1 MHSAQKDPV
10 YMLQNTH
17 LQQGELGFWHN
28 EVTILFLCA
37 NTATE
42 TQQQSKPS
50 GGGLPHEK
58 SLSCEYN
65 DSNNEKLT
73 PHCEPT
79 FITGIFVLALSIPL
93 FKPEPAK
100 H

>member
-10 YMLQNTH
+10 YMLQNTY

-50 GGGLPHEK
+50 GGGL
-58 SLSCEYN
+58 
-65 DSNNEKLT
+65 KLT
-73 PHCEPT
+73 PTCEPT

-93 FKPEPAK
+93 FEPEPAK